1 MMLCQICKA
10 NPATIHIQEI
20 VNGETN
26 TLHICAECAKK
37 RNLAEDNA
45 TNSHFH
51 EMLERLTQA
60 IANSADLKLAEI
72 FEQKKPQ
79 EEESKDILCSACGT
93 SWQAFKKNGKL
104 GCAACY
110 EQFGQ
115 LLVESTLLGQ
125 HGSVHCGK
133 TPPETVEQWHDPA
146 VSERINLRRELERL
160 RKGLDESIRR
170 EEFEQAAELRDKIA
184 AIENELDS
192 ADIAPELTKDILD
205 CCRNESEPD
214 PAGNTSD
221 ETATDPAKTKP
232 RTRGRRKKQ

>member
-26 TLHICAECAKK
+26 TLHICAECARK
-37 RNLAEDNA
+37 RNLAEDSA
-45 TNSHFH
+45 ANSHFH

-60 IANSADLKLAEI
+60 IANRADLKLADL
-72 FEQKKPQ
+72 FEQKNPQ
-79 EEESKDILCSACGT
+79 EEETQDLQCDACGT
-93 SWQAFKKNGKL
+93 SWHEFKKNGKV

-110 EQFGQ
+110 EKFSQ
-115 LLVESTLLGQ
+115 LLLEDFALNQ

-146 VSERINLRRELERL
+146 VSERIGLRRELERL

-170 EEFEQAAELRDKIA
+170 EEFEQAAEIRDKIA
-184 AIENELDS
+184 AIESALKSAELIPDES
-192 ADIAPELTKDILD
+192 APGTPPK
-205 CCRNESEPD
+205 
-214 PAGNTSD
+214 
-221 ETATDPAKTKP
+221 KT
-232 RTRGRRKKQ
+232 RARGRRKSS

>member
-26 TLHICAECAKK
+26 TLHICAECARK
-37 RNLAEDNA
+37 RNIAEGDPG
-45 TNSHFH
+45 SHFH

-60 IANSADLKLAEI
+60 IANSADLKLAEL
-72 FEQKKPQ
+72 FEQKKPE
-79 EEESKDILCSACGT
+79 EEESKDILCNACGT

-115 LLVESTLLGQ
+115 FLVGSVMLGH

-133 TPPETVEQWHDPA
+133 TPPETVEQWQDPT
-146 VSERINLRRELERL
+146 VSERIGLRRELERL
-160 RKGLDESIRR
+160 CKGLDESIRR
-170 EEFEQAAELRDKIA
+170 EEFELAAELRDKIA
-184 AIENELDS
+184 AIEAELKS
-192 ADIAPELTKDILD
+192 AELIPDESAPA
-205 CCRNESEPD
+205 EP
-214 PAGNTSD
+214 PKKAR
-221 ETATDPAKTKP
+221 A
-232 RTRGRRKKQ
+232 RGRRKTS

>member
-37 RNLAEDNA
+37 RNLAEGNA
-45 TNSHFH
+45 ANSHFH

-60 IANSADLKLAEI
+60 IANSADLKLAEL
-72 FEQKKPQ
+72 FDQKKQ
-79 EEESKDILCSACGT
+79 EEEEAQDLQCDVCGA
-93 SWQAFKKNGKL
+93 SWHAYKKNGKV

-110 EQFGQ
+110 EQFSQ
-115 LLVESTLLGQ
+115 VLLEDIELNQ

-160 RKGLDESIRR
+160 RKSLDESVRR
-170 EEFEQAAELRDKIA
+170 EEFELAAEIRDKIA
-184 AIENELDS
+184 GIETELKS
-192 ADIAPELTKDILD
+192 AELIPDESAPETPPK
-205 CCRNESEPD
+205 
-214 PAGNTSD
+214 
-221 ETATDPAKTKP
+221 KT
-232 RTRGRRKKQ
+232 RARGRRKSS

>member
-26 TLHICAECAKK
+26 TLHICAECARK
-37 RNLAEDNA
+37 RNIAEGDPG
-45 TNSHFH
+45 SHFH

-60 IANSADLKLAEI
+60 IANSADLKLAGL
-72 FEQKKPQ
+72 FEQKQP
-79 EEESKDILCSACGT
+79 EEEETADIQCGVCGT
-93 SWQAFKKNGKL
+93 SWHAYQKTGKV

-110 EQFGQ
+110 EEFGPRIMEVIR
-115 LLVESTLLGQ
+115 LNH

-133 TPPETVEQWHDPA
+133 TPPETVEQWQDPA
-146 VSERINLRRELERL
+146 VSERIGLRRELERI

-184 AIENELDS
+184 AIEAELKS
-192 ADIAPELTKDILD
+192 AELIPDEAAPGTPK
-205 CCRNESEPD
+205 
-214 PAGNTSD
+214 
-221 ETATDPAKTKP
+221 KT
-232 RTRGRRKKQ
+232 RARGRRKNS

>member
-37 RNLAEDNA
+37 RNLSEGNA
-45 TNSHFH
+45 ANSHFH

-60 IANSADLKLAEI
+60 IANSADLKLAEL

-79 EEESKDILCSACGT
+79 EEEAQDVLCNACGT
-93 SWQAFKKNGKL
+93 SWQAYKKNGKL

-115 LLVESTLLGQ
+115 LLIE
-125 HGSVHCGK
+125 
-133 TPPETVEQWHDPA
+133 ETALDQQRNVDRP
-146 VSERINLRRELERL
+146 
-160 RKGLDESIRR
+160 GLHR
-170 EEFEQAAELRDKIA
+170 
-184 AIENELDS
+184 
-192 ADIAPELTKDILD
+192 TG
-205 CCRNESEPD
+205 PD
-214 PAGNTSD
+214 PFHV
-221 ETATDPAKTKP
+221 PLHLPQHRRIPVP
-232 RTRGRRKKQ
+232 RHGLHKHSGVGRRTQPRGNAP

>member
-26 TLHICAECAKK
+26 TLHICPECAKK
-37 RNLAEDNA
+37 RNLAEGNA
-45 TNSHFH
+45 ANSHFH

-60 IANSADLKLAEI
+60 IANSAELKLSDL

-79 EEESKDILCSACGT
+79 EEETQDIQCSACGT
-93 SWQAFKKNGKL
+93 SFQAYRKNGKV
-104 GCAACY
+104 GCTACY

-115 LLVESTLLGQ
+115 RLIGDFALNQ

-146 VSERINLRRELERL
+146 VSERIGLRRELERL
-160 RKGLDESIRR
+160 RKGLDESVRR
-170 EEFEQAAELRDKIA
+170 EEFEQAAEIRDRIA
-184 AIENELDS
+184 GIEAELKTGELIPDES
-192 ADIAPELTKDILD
+192 A
-205 CCRNESEPD
+205 
-214 PAGNTSD
+214 PAM
-221 ETATDPAKTKP
+221 PKKTCS
-232 RTRGRRKKQ
+232 RGRRKSS

>member
-26 TLHICAECAKK
+26 TLHICAECARK
-37 RNLAEDNA
+37 RNLAEDSA
-45 TNSHFH
+45 ANSHFH

-60 IANSADLKLAEI
+60 IANSADLKLAEL
-72 FEQKKPQ
+72 FEQKNTQ
-79 EEESKDILCSACGT
+79 EEESQDIQCNACGT
-93 SWQAFKKNGKL
+93 SWQAFKKDGKL

-115 LLVESTLLGQ
+115 LLVETIMLSH

-184 AIENELDS
+184 SIEAELKS
-192 ADIAPELTKDILD
+192 AELIPDETA
-205 CCRNESEPD
+205 PD
-214 PAGNTSD
+214 PAS
-221 ETATDPAKTKP
+221 AKP
-232 RTRGRRKKQ
+232 RARGRRKSS

>member
-45 TNSHFH
+45 ANSHFH

-60 IANSADLKLAEI
+60 IANSADLKLAEL
-72 FEQKKPQ
+72 FEPKKPR
-79 EEESKDILCSACGT
+79 EEESQDIQCDVCGT
-93 SWQAFKKNGKL
+93 SWQAYKKSGKL

-115 LLVESTLLGQ
+115 LLIEDTVLNR

-146 VSERINLRRELERL
+146 VSERINLRRELERI

-170 EEFEQAAELRDKIA
+170 EEFEQAAELRDRIA
-184 AIENELDS
+184 AIEAELKS
-192 ADIAPELTKDILD
+192 AELIPD
-205 CCRNESEPD
+205 ESAQETEP
-214 PAGNTSD
+214 
-221 ETATDPAKTKP
+221 KKP
-232 RTRGRRKKQ
+232 RARGRRKAQ

>member
-37 RNLAEDNA
+37 RNLAEGNA
-45 TNSHFH
+45 ANSHFH

-60 IANSADLKLAEI
+60 IANSADLKLAEL
-72 FEQKKPQ
+72 FEQKKQ
-79 EEESKDILCSACGT
+79 EEEEAQDIVCNACGT
-93 SWQAFKKNGKL
+93 TWQAYKKNGKL

-110 EQFGQ
+110 EEFGQ
-115 LLVESTLLGQ
+115 RLFADAALVQ

-133 TPPETVEQWHDPA
+133 TPPETVEQLQDAA
-146 VSERINLRRELERL
+146 VSERINLRRELERI

-170 EEFEQAAELRDKIA
+170 EEFEQAAELRDRIA
-184 AIENELDS
+184 EIEAELKS
-192 ADIAPELTKDILD
+192 AELIPD
-205 CCRNESEPD
+205 ESEP
-214 PAGNTSD
+214 
-221 ETATDPAKTKP
+221 ETVPETPAKKP
-232 RTRGRRKKQ
+232 HARGRRKSS

>member
-37 RNLAEDNA
+37 RNLAEGNA
-45 TNSHFH
+45 ANSHFH

-60 IANSADLKLAEI
+60 IANSADLKLAEL
-72 FEQKKPQ
+72 FEQNKPQ
-79 EEESKDILCSACGT
+79 EEDVQDIQCSACGT
-93 SWQAFKKNGKL
+93 SWQEYKKHGKL

-115 LLVESTLLGQ
+115 RLIEDFALDQ

-133 TPPETVEQWHDPA
+133 TPPETVEQWQDPA
-146 VSERINLRRELERL
+146 VSERIGLRRELERI

-170 EEFEQAAELRDKIA
+170 EEFEQAAELRDRIA
-184 AIENELDS
+184 AIEAELKS
-192 ADIAPELTKDILD
+192 AELIPDESAPGT
-205 CCRNESEPD
+205 P
-214 PAGNTSD
+214 P
-221 ETATDPAKTKP
+221 ETPPKKP
-232 RTRGRRKKQ
+232 RARGRRKPQ